1 MSVVQVDKKS
11 LLNRLASIEGHLKGI
26 RKMVEDDAY
35 CVEVLHQS
43 YAVERALKKFEA
55 AVLQGHLSGCVPA
68 GIREGRD
75 DEIIRELSELFELS
89 RK

>member
-1 MSVVQVDKKS
+1 MQAEKKS

-35 CVEVLHQS
+35 CVEVLHQT
-43 YAVERALKKFEA
+43 YAVERAIKKFEA
-55 AVLQGHLSGCVPA
+55 AILQGHLSGCVPS

-75 DEIIRELSELFELS
+75 AEIIKELTELFELS

>member
-1 MSVVQVDKKS
+1 MQADKKD

-35 CVEVLHQS
+35 CVDVLHQA
-43 YAVERALKKFEA
+43 YAVERALKKFETA
-55 AVLQGHLSGCVPA
+55 ILEGHLSGCVPS

-75 DEIIRELSELFELS
+75 AEIIRELTQLFELS